1 MSEAKKSMTRVY
13 ECNNFTFFF
22 TSGKPF
28 LYNQHRPFNHAF
40 AATHGRH
47 RFYRLKNCSTTPKL
61 LLTYMCNLGAS
72 VYVVLRST
80 SLHLYS
86 RNDTC
91 NDASIRIGETQN
103 LQSLRASN
111 FPKICRTK
119 SHRFKESSN
128 SLPCLKLFLFFYLL
142 LSLS

>member
-1 MSEAKKSMTRVY
+1 M
-13 ECNNFTFFF
+13 FTSAIILHFFF
-22 TSGKPF
+22 TSGKRF
-28 LYNQHRPFNHAF
+28 LYNQHRPFNHTS
-40 AATHGRH
+40 AATQGRY

-86 RNDTC
+86 RNDIC
-91 NDASIRIGETQN
+91 NDASIRVGETRD
-103 LQSLRASN
+103 LQSLRAFN
-111 FPKICRTK
+111 FPKICRSN
-119 SHRFKESSN
+119 SHLFKESSN
-128 SLPCLKLFLFFYLL
+128 SLPCFKLFLLLYLL